1 MNQGLEAQLAEGLRR
16 YRNDGILLDTNVLL
30 LLWLSSF
37 DPSLVGGKRLEKYS
51 HESAALLQRY
61 VSQFSRVLTTHTI
74 LAEASN
80 LAALV
85 LGGRRKKEL
94 FTRLFP
100 FFGTRSPS
108 NFQHCSL
115 GGLELIEE
123 VFVPLGFTDTTV
135 VAVVLAPPKRLLLTD
150 DLDLYLAA
158 VNRGAHALNFTHMC
172 DAAGLL

>member
-1 MNQGLEAQLAEGLRR
+1 MNQGLEAQLTDYLRR
-16 YRNDGILLDTNVLL
+16 YRNDGVLLDTNVLL

-51 HESAALLQRY
+51 YESAALLQHY
-61 VSQFSRVLTTHTI
+61 VGQFSRVLTTHTI
-74 LAEASN
+74 LAETSN

-94 FTRLFP
+94 FTQLYP
-100 FFGTRSPS
+100 FFGANPPQG
-108 NFQHCSL
+108 FHHCSL
-115 GGLELIEE
+115 DGLELIED
-123 VFVPLGFTDTTV
+123 VFVPLGFTDATV
-135 VAVVLAPPKRLLLTD
+135 VAALHAPPQRLLLTD